1 MSKKQKRQVSRTAA
15 PVVKE
20 HIEPTSRIS
29 EERAAAPASST
40 RYPVNYSNR
49 IPLTTEF
56 NPDYTHVIR
65 DLKGIGVLAGS
76 FIVILVVLSFIIK

>member
-15 PVVKE
+15 PVVRE
-20 HIEPTSRIS
+20 HTEPTSRIS
-29 EERAAAPASST
+29 EERVAAPAASS
-40 RYPVNYSNR
+40 RYPVNSSR
-49 IPLTTEF
+49 MPLTTEF

-76 FIVILVVLSFIIK
+76 FIVILVALSFIIK